1 MKRWEAWWNH
11 AALAAVSLT
20 GLAYG
25 VFKYFVP
32 NPDPDSRIGHPMQ
45 PWLLKAHVLVAPFA
59 VLGIGL
65 LLRRHALARLRK
77 GEQSGRKTGAMMLW
91 IFRRSP
97 CRATSSRSSSRQA
110 PCAGPAGSTPGSASC
125 SGSATRSIRNGA
137 APTVTPTST
146 ILVHLAEVA
155 LPATDPSAA
164 ALTTCWRWSS
174 SARR

>member
-11 AALAAVSLT
+11 AALAAVTLT

-25 VFKYFVP
+25 VFKYFIP

-59 VLGIGL
+59 ILGIGL

-91 IFRRSP
+91 IFL
-97 CRATSSRSSSRQA
+97 
-110 PCAGPAGSTPGSASC
+110 PGSACC
-125 SGSATRSIRNGA
+125 SGSATRSIPSGA
-137 APTVTPTST
+137 APTATPTST